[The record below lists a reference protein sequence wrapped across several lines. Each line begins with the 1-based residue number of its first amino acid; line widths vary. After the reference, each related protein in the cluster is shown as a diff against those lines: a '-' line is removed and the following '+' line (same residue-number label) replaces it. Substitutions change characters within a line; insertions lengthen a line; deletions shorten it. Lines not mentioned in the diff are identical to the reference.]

1 MAKTQPQRLSIFFA
15 LALVMAA
22 TRIHHSFLHHFD
34 AVPDA
39 SWGVFFLAGFWL
51 RGSMRWAFPLLMI
64 EAVLVDY
71 AVITNQGMDFWSHYC
86 VSVAYWFLIPSYFSL
101 WLGGSVLAKN
111 QRGLQLSTL
120 GMAAAAVLTSVTV
133 CYGLSNGSFYWLS
146 ASVPAPRSMSAW
158 MENLG
163 DWYLPF
169 LQTTAAWI
177 ALGAVLDV
185 LVTHLTRATQRSQQ
199 LN

>member
-1 MAKTQPQRLSIFFA
+1 MATTQPQRLGIFFA

-51 RGSMRWAFPLLMI
+51 RGSARWAFPLLMI

-101 WLGGSVLAKN
+101 WLGGSVLAKY
-111 QRGLQLSTL
+111 QRGLRLSTL
-120 GMAAAAVLTSVTV
+120 AMAAVAVLASVTV
-133 CYGLSNGSFYWLS
+133 CYVLSNGSFYWLS
-146 ASVPAPRSMSAW
+146 DSVPAPRSMNAW
-158 MENLG
+158 AQNLG

-169 LQTTAAWI
+169 LQTSAAWI
-177 ALGAVLDV
+177 GLGAVLHV
-185 LVTHLTRATQRSQQ
+185 LAGQLARAQQRGRQ
-199 LN
+199 LH